1 MKTTWILIWYISIY
15 NFHLCYKKTETP
27 GSLLENVWDIFF
39 KTHHG
44 CSGHLPDIKQL
55 QHVVQAW
62 AISKQWQFYT
72 PPEMQK
78 KCISQPLGNHYHD
91 ISCSNDIKCSFLHGN
106 LQSCNYNN
114 NNLTTKKQK
123 TTAEGGHQLFFP
135 CVFPAEKSQTKSR
148 FNDLSG
154 AVAAEFPGLMISM
167 VASATPSGKKSHGKR
182 EILKW

>member
-1 MKTTWILIWYISIY
+1 MDVLDTFPIS
-15 NFHLCYKKTETP
+15 NCFSTLSK
-27 GSLLENVWDIFF
+27 LEPDQGNGNS
-39 KTHHG
+39 THH
-44 CSGHLPDIKQL
+44 
-55 QHVVQAW
+55 
-62 AISKQWQFYT
+62 
-72 PPEMQK
+72 
-78 KCISQPLGNHYHD
+78 SQPLGNHYHD